1 MNKRTLTIVAASGI
15 AITGAAFAALNGD
28 PTTIP
33 NGGSIQVVSAAM
45 PSPIAPS
52 PPQATAAAIPDPTA
66 RYDWSRFDAAVAAG
80 STANMTVTVGT
91 AQGELHRYTKGNAV
105 GTNPT
110 DLASASKWLVGT
122 VAMRMVEAGKI
133 SLDARAQDYL
143 DFWTKDAADPR
154 SRVTLRQLLSLQ
166 SGFNSN
172 PAAGGCVEV
181 PLAFTLQSCARL
193 IYSTRIDYSAI
204 PGSETKGLPFSYS
217 DPGTLFSYGPHHL
230 QIAAAMLAV
239 AGGKPYTE
247 LFKDYVATPLGMTQ
261 TRYAFV
267 PEPTGVLTGPIGGG
281 DPPNPWVAGGGEST
295 IADYSKLLQA
305 FLGTTFIRDV
315 DGFTRVET
323 LGVPHGYVPTAA
335 KPWEYALGSFVE
347 CAPAKGSVPRNCDTG
362 INSSPGAF
370 GWLGWVDRTIGY
382 YGLIAAHTP
391 LESDAASIALE
402 QRLKCE
408 IGVALAHPN
417 PTEALPPTCD
427 TL

>member
-1 MNKRTLTIVAASGI
+1 MNRRSLAIVAASGVAI
-15 AITGAAFAALNGD
+15 AGAAFATLSGS
-28 PTTIP
+28 PTATP
-33 NGGSIQVVSAAM
+33 NDGSIQVLRAAAPTVIAQSAPEAT
-45 PSPIAPS
+45 PS
-52 PPQATAAAIPDPTA
+52 AIPDSTA

-143 DFWTKDAADPR
+143 DFWTKDPADPR

-172 PAAGGCVEV
+172 PAYGGCVEV
-181 PLAFTLQSCARL
+181 PLAFTLQSCAQL
-193 IYSTRIDYSAI
+193 IYSTRIDYSAV
-204 PGSETKGLPFSYS
+204 PDYQTKGLAFSYS

-239 AGGKPYTE
+239 AGGKSYTD

-261 TRYAFV
+261 TRYVFV
-267 PEPTGVLTGPIGGG
+267 PEPTGVLTGSAGSG

-295 IADYSKLLQA
+295 IADYAKLLQG
-305 FLGTTFIRDV
+305 FLGSSFIRDV
-315 DGFTRVET
+315 DGFTRAET
-323 LGVPHGYVPTAA
+323 VGVPHGYVPPAA
-335 KPWEYALGSFVE
+335 AAWEYALGSFAE
-347 CAPAKGSVPRNCDTG
+347 CAPATATAPRTCDTG
-362 INSSPGAF
+362 INSSPGAY
-370 GWLGWVDRTIGY
+370 GWLGWVDRKTGY

-391 LESDAASIALE
+391 TESDPASIALE
-402 QRLKCE
+402 QRLQCE
-408 IGVALAHPN
+408 IKVALAHPN
-417 PTEALPPTCD
+417 PTQALPPDCGA
-427 TL
+427 

>member
-1 MNKRTLTIVAASGI
+1 MNKRILVIAAAGGI
-15 AITGAAFAALNGD
+15 AISGTAFAILSGGSTA
-28 PTTIP
+28 TP
-33 NGGSIQVVSAAM
+33 NDGSIQVVSAVA
-45 PSPIAPS
+45 PVPIAS
-52 PPQATAAAIPDPTA
+52 APPGAAASATPDPAA
-66 RYDWSRFDAAVAAG
+66 RYDWSRFDAAVLAG
-80 STANMTVTVGT
+80 STMNMTVSVGT

-105 GTNPT
+105 RTNPT

-133 SLDARAQDYL
+133 ILDARAQDYL
-143 DFWTKDAADPR
+143 DFWTKDPADPR

-172 PAAGGCVEV
+172 PVYGGCVEV
-181 PLAFTLQSCARL
+181 PLAFTLQSCAQL
-193 IYSTRIDYSAI
+193 IYSTRIDYSTI
-204 PGSETKGLPFSYS
+204 PDYQTKGLAFSYS

-267 PEPTGVLTGPIGGG
+267 PEPTGLLTGPIGGG

-305 FLGTTFIRDV
+305 FLGNTFIADV
-315 DGFTRVET
+315 DGFTRAQT
-323 LGVPHGYVPTAA
+323 IGVPHGYVPPAA
-335 KPWEYALGSFVE
+335 SAWEYALGSFVE
-347 CAPAKGSVPRNCDTG
+347 CVPGTDNLPPNCDTG

-370 GWLGWVDRTIGY
+370 GWLGWVDRKTGY

-402 QRLKCE
+402 KRLQCE
-408 IGVALAHPN
+408 IKVALAHPN
-417 PTEALPPTCD
+417 PTQALPPDCGV
-427 TL
+427 